1 MTWRG
6 LWLAVCL
13 TGLVCGC
20 GAARTTPVP
29 VYLKAAGS
37 TTWLPLMR
45 DLAAAYR
52 EQQPLVN
59 IEVSGGDSAL
69 GVTLVAAGQVELGM
83 VSDAPIELPA
93 GLRSTV
99 VARDAI
105 ALIVHPT
112 NPITSLT
119 LIQAREMFA
128 GRLHRWE
135 AVGGTSGPVQVI
147 SREDG
152 SGTRAAFERSVMGDR
167 RVTPNA
173 LVMPSSATVVEWV
186 SEHPDAIGYVSM
198 GYLGAGVRPLV
209 VEGLAPTP
217 ENAATGAYPLTR
229 ELLLVTQPHPPAE
242 VTAFL
247 NFVVGTAGQ
256 SVVGRLYGRLR

>member
-6 LWLAVCL
+6 LWVAACL

-20 GAARTTPVP
+20 GAARTTPAP
-29 VYLKAAGS
+29 AYLKAAGS

-52 EQQPLVN
+52 EQQPLVT
-59 IEVSGGDSAL
+59 IETSGGDSAL
-69 GVTLVAAGQVELGM
+69 GAVLIAAGQVDMGM
-83 VSDAPIELPA
+83 VSDAPAELPA
-93 GLRSTV
+93 GMRSTV

-105 ALIVHPT
+105 ALVVHPT

-135 AVGGTSGPVQVI
+135 AVGGASGPVQVI

-173 LVMPSSATVVEWV
+173 LVMPASASVVDWV
-186 SEHPDAIGYVSM
+186 SGHPDAIGYVSM
-198 GYLGAGVRPLV
+198 GYLDAAVKPLA

-229 ELLLVTQPHPPAE
+229 ELMLLAPSNPAPA

-247 NFVVGTAGQ
+247 DYAVSTAGQ
-256 SVVGRLYGRLR
+256 TVVGRLYGRLR

>member
-1 MTWRG
+1 MRFVI
-6 LWLAVCL
+6 WLAAV
-13 TGLVCGC
+13 GLAGLLAGC
-20 GAARTTPVP
+20 GAARATPVP

-37 TTWLPLMR
+37 TTWLPLMHE
-45 DLAAAYR
+45 LAVAYH
-52 EQQPLVN
+52 ELQPLVT

-69 GVTLVAAGQVELGM
+69 GAALIAAGQVDIGM
-83 VSDAPIELPA
+83 VSDAPAELPA

-119 LIQAREMFA
+119 LIQARDVFA
-128 GRLHRWE
+128 GRQTRWE
-135 AVGGTSGPVQVI
+135 AVGGVSGAVQVV
-147 SREDG
+147 SREAG
-152 SGTRAAFERSVMGDR
+152 SGTRAAFERGVMGAR

-186 SEHPDAIGYVSM
+186 SGHPDAIGYVSM
-198 GYLGAGVRPLV
+198 GYLDAAVKPLT

-229 ELLLVTQPHPPAE
+229 ELMLLTPSNPSPA

-247 NFVVGTAGQ
+247 DYAVSAAGQ
-256 SVVGRLYGRLR
+256 TVVGRQYGRLR